1 MVSSTS
7 DDDLWL
13 TELFE
18 METFSD
24 NYTARALLTKQYL
37 PNVKKGGEEFPPI
50 FTTDTFG
57 VEVAEALDGVRPEA
71 AEWVHI
77 RTRRFDGLVRHL
89 GVPHPVAYSKL
100 VLHIRDHWADLV
112 GMLEDDR
119 SQIKPQWHDD
129 GRVIQM
135 DYVDHADEHFH
146 YTRLA
151 QGKSYLVKADI
162 SNCFPS
168 VYSHALDWAL
178 RGKAAAKE
186 WIAVRSNKRGKSWEA
201 KLDEL
206 SRNIANRETKGLLIG
221 PAVSNLLS
229 ELILQRIDEKLA
241 GYDYVRYIDDYSV
254 YFETRR
260 EAEDFLVQLQRELAH
275 FRLDLNTRKTRIVS
289 LREGVGN
296 TWIATVMSHLPA
308 EWTDLNA
315 ARFLQQ
321 AELLA
326 QQYPSESV
334 LKFAVKTLTGH
345 NERPAEGSLRVTEE
359 LMRISQFHPHVL
371 SILSK
376 EIGRLNDL
384 PRPAREQLAASLRKQ
399 LARAIRSAETD
410 SVLWL
415 LYIIR
420 KQLRCGLK
428 LSQKS
433 IDDLLNL
440 NDDFCWLALSTLAR
454 NKSDQVERHVR
465 NLHYIDEGDRQTHWL
480 ARYEFW
486 RVGRINDDEL
496 SDEERT
502 WMSVLKTKDVTF
514 SKLKP

>member
-1 MVSSTS
+1 MT
-7 DDDLWL
+7 
-13 TELFE
+13 
-18 METFSD
+18 
-24 NYTARALLTKQYL
+24 
-37 PNVKKGGEEFPPI
+37 
-50 FTTDTFG
+50 
-57 VEVAEALDGVRPEA
+57 
-71 AEWVHI
+71 
-77 RTRRFDGLVRHL
+77 
-89 GVPHPVAYSKL
+89 
-100 VLHIRDHWADLV
+100 
-112 GMLEDDR
+112 
-119 SQIKPQWHDD
+119 D

-296 TWIATVMSHLPA
+296 TWIAPVMSHLPA

-420 KQLRCGLK
+420 KQLVCGLK

-433 IDDLLNL
+433 IDDL
-440 NDDFCWLALSTLAR
+440 
-454 NKSDQVERHVR
+454 
-465 NLHYIDEGDRQTHWL
+465 QT
-480 ARYEFW
+480 
-486 RVGRINDDEL
+486 
-496 SDEERT
+496 
-502 WMSVLKTKDVTF
+502 
-514 SKLKP
+514 